1 MSILVIGATGR
12 LGPHIVRALD
22 EAGAPVTALVRDRD
36 KAAALL
42 PARVHLLAGDFR
54 AEGEHLD
61 QLLSG
66 VAEMVL
72 LTPHGPDM
80 AAVQLAL
87 VDAAARH
94 GVRVVKISGT
104 GPLIGPDGP
113 DACRQHWEVE
123 TALHAASD
131 RNVVVRPNAFMQGL
145 VAGAIAEAR
154 ATGAVADPIGGAGI
168 NAVDCRDIAD
178 VVTGVVGDTSYDG
191 DVLSVTGPR
200 PVTYPDL
207 AAIIDAAGIPAAS
220 ATGSPAQSADRVR
233 ALGLSEWE
241 AGHLDEMLRRFAD
254 GAADF
259 TTTTVADVT
268 GHPPRT
274 VEDFVAHH
282 LQPVPAATG

>member
-22 EAGAPVTALVRDRD
+22 DAGAPVTALVRDRD
-36 KAAALL
+36 KAAAVL
-42 PARVHLLAGDFR
+42 PAGAHLVPGDFR
-54 AEGEHLD
+54 AGGEQLD
-61 QLLSG
+61 QLLSS
-66 VAEMVL
+66 VEELVL

-87 VDAAARH
+87 VDAAARR

-113 DACRQHWEVE
+113 DACQQHWQVE
-123 TALHAASD
+123 TALQKASG
-131 RNVVVRPNAFMQGL
+131 RSVVVRPNAFMQGL

-154 ATGAVADPIGGAGI
+154 ATGAVADPIGGAAI
-168 NAVDCRDIAD
+168 NAVDCRDIAA
-178 VVTGVVGDTSYDG
+178 VVAGVAGNQSYDG
-191 DVLSVTGPR
+191 AVLSVTGPR

-207 AAIIDAAGIPAAS
+207 AVLINAAGIPAAP
-220 ATGSPAQSADRVR
+220 AVGSPTQSADRVR
-233 ALGLSEWE
+233 ALGMSEWE
-241 AGHLDEMLRRFAD
+241 ARHLEEMLRRFAD

-259 TTTTVADVT
+259 TTTTVAGVT

-282 LQPVPAATG
+282 LQVSAATG